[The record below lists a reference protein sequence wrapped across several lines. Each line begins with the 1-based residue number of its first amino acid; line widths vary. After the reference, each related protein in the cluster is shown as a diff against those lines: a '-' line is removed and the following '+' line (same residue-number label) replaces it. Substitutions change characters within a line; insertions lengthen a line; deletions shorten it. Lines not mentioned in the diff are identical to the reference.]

1 MKFLFIKWPPD
12 FCFHHGKPQG
22 IRFHKG
28 TENFRSLKVHA
39 WISPV
44 FLMKLYTWQ
53 VGMYWENTATPGRTL
68 SLQTVTKATNSQ
80 LRIATSS
87 SLHKVR
93 FDDLLKHNTHR
104 INSEWK
110 ENPTRDYL
118 SAYGLLPYEAAL
130 CCFPP
135 SLLSFPYWLGIRESR
150 INSPPAMCPPFK
162 YLPLND
168 MGKIAEGANSE
179 RSGWKSHF

>member
-1 MKFLFIKWPPD
+1 MTPWVLLSPRKTFVARW
-12 FCFHHGKPQG
+12 PQG
-22 IRFHKG
+22 IKFHKG
-28 TENFRSLKVHA
+28 TENFRSLKVQA

-68 SLQTVTKATNSQ
+68 SLQKVTKATNSQ
-80 LRIATSS
+80 LLIATNS

-93 FDDLLKHNTHR
+93 FDDLLKRNTNW

-110 ENPTRDYL
+110 ENPTRGYL
-118 SAYGLLPYEAAL
+118 SAYGLLPCEAAL
-130 CCFPP
+130 HCSSPL
-135 SLLSFPYWLGIRESR
+135 LLSFPYWLGIWESR
-150 INSPPAMCPPFK
+150 VNSPSAMCPPFK
-162 YLPLND
+162 YLPLKD

>member
-1 MKFLFIKWPPD
+1 MTPWFLLSPWKTFVARW
-12 FCFHHGKPQG
+12 PQG
-22 IRFHKG
+22 IKFHKG

-39 WISPV
+39 WITPV

-53 VGMYWENTATPGRTL
+53 VEVYWENTATPERTL
-68 SLQTVTKATNSQ
+68 SLQTVTKVTNSQ
-80 LRIATSS
+80 LLIATNS

-93 FDDLLKHNTHR
+93 FDDLLKHNTNR

-110 ENPTRDYL
+110 ENPSRDYL

-130 CCFPP
+130 HCSPP
-135 SLLSFPYWLGIRESR
+135 SLLSFIYWLGIWESGV
-150 INSPPAMCPPFK
+150 NSPPAMCPPFK